1 MQYGIDI
8 VKREKPKSS
17 YAYFPRVT
25 LGHYEVGSKFTGWS
39 NLDGRTSIRMR
50 GECNSLCTQSVNVNF
65 FDSEVAYVVALKDVN
80 GKERHVYSETHKCT
94 ALRGW
99 NAVPFLFN

>member
-1 MQYGIDI
+1 MQHGIDI

-25 LGHYEVGSKFTGWS
+25 LGHYEVGSYFTGWS
-39 NLDGRTSIRMR
+39 NRDGRTSIRMR

-65 FDSEVAYVVALKDVN
+65 FDSEVTYAVALKDVN
-80 GKERHVYSETHKCT
+80 GKEQHVYSETHKCT